1 MSVMQM
7 KNVNLYKDNTDN
19 QYYLSITFTVEAEE
33 AIYEYH
39 IPKVHLPICD
49 FDNPVITR
57 YPTNRYG
64 AEEMYIDIGFGK
76 LLVIPDKDNIHYV
89 TRKIKDKTKKMTLKE
104 IEKKLGYK
112 IELVSE

>member
-1 MSVMQM
+1 M
-7 KNVNLYKDNTDN
+7 KDINLYKDNIDN
-19 QYYLSITFTVEAEE
+19 QYYLSITYTVEAEE

-39 IPKVHLPICD
+39 IPKVRLPICD
-49 FDNPVITR
+49 SDNVILSHC
-57 YPTNRYG
+57 PTNRYVVH
-64 AEEMYIDIGFGK
+64 EVYIDIGFGK

-104 IEKKLGYK
+104 IEKKLGCK